1 MSADTDEMAARW
13 HLAQADD
20 DMDWTAFT
28 EWLEADP
35 RHREA
40 YDAIALL
47 DARIDAARPVLSRL
61 LTAEPELRARR
72 APRTRAWTAIAAVF
86 VAAIAI
92 GIGLMVARPGRMPET
107 AAYRA
112 PIGQP
117 RDLRL
122 ADGSVAT
129 LAPGSVLRVSA
140 SRDVAMALDGK
151 AFFDVRHD
159 PAHPLVVRAGG
170 YEIRDVG
177 TRFEISTS
185 DNMVRVAVA
194 EGRVMVRSP
203 KAVGEVEVT
212 AGKALT
218 LAGNTGAA
226 EIRPA
231 RSESIGAWQ
240 RGALIYDDVPLALV
254 VADIAR
260 STGHPVTVDQVAA
273 RRGFSG
279 VIAPGSREAMV
290 GALSKMTGL
299 KTRTDGDA
307 ILIGGNAGR

>member
-1 MSADTDEMAARW
+1 MAARW
-13 HLAQADD
+13 HLAQAND

-47 DARIDAARPVLSRL
+47 DARIDAARPMLSRL
-61 LTAEPELRARR
+61 LATDSERR
-72 APRTRAWTAIAAVF
+72 AHRVPWAWTAIAAVF

-92 GIGLMVARPGRMPET
+92 GIGLMDTRPGRMPDT
-107 AAYRA
+107 AAYRT

-122 ADGSVAT
+122 ADGSVAM
-129 LAPGSVLRVSA
+129 LAPGSVLRVSP
-140 SRDVAMALDGK
+140 SRDVAMTLDGK

-159 PAHPLVVRAGG
+159 PVHPLVVRAGG

-185 DNMVRVAVA
+185 DGMVRIAVA

-203 KAVGEVEVT
+203 KATGEIEVT

-218 LAGNTGAA
+218 LAGSTGAA
-226 EIRPA
+226 EMRPA
-231 RSESIGAWQ
+231 RSESIGAWR
-240 RGALIYDDVPLALV
+240 RGALVYDDVPLALV

-260 STGHPVTVDQVAA
+260 STGHPVTVDRIAA

-290 GALSKMTGL
+290 GALSEMTGL